1 MAKEFSRARRIE
13 QQILKEIANLLRFER
28 KDPRLAWV
36 TPVEVRLSPDYS
48 IASIYVGVMGKSGD
62 EAQQIMRVL
71 GDAAGYFRSE
81 LGKRMKLRMTPQ
93 LRFFYDSVEDEAQ
106 KVDALLRKAS
116 ALSAEVVDD
125 ASVTSDNVAKANG
138 AS

>member
-36 TPVEVRLSPDYS
+36 TPVDVRLSPDYS

-62 EAQQIMRVL
+62 EAKDIMRVL
-71 GDAAGYFRSE
+71 ADASGYFRSE

-116 ALSAEVVDD
+116 ALSAEIVDD
-125 ASVTSDNVAKANG
+125 TQSAITE
-138 AS
+138 